1 MFSVIFPGQG
11 SQIVG
16 MAKEFYENY
25 SYVRDIFSQSDEIL
39 KKNLSKIILEGPQSD
54 LNQTE
59 NTQSA
64 IFIVSYSI
72 FKIIQNEKNFKLKKA
87 KFYAGHSLG
96 EYSALCCAESI
107 SFEQT
112 LLLLKHRGKAM
123 QTAFPNGKGGMIAIL
138 GSDIEFIKNLLIEN
152 YSKFKCYI
160 ANDNSVG
167 QIVVSGETSSLEL
180 LGNVLKNNNIKFLK
194 LPVSAPFH
202 CPLMAKATSEM
213 KSKILETDFRDPLV
227 SVISNVTATPQN
239 KFNEIQKLLID
250 QIEKPVRWRE
260 SIINM
265 INFGVNEFIEIGPGR
280 VLSGLIKRIDRNVKI
295 NHVNN
300 LIDIKKIND

>member
-213 KSKILETDFRDPLV
+213 KSKIL
-227 SVISNVTATPQN
+227 
-239 KFNEIQKLLID
+239 
-250 QIEKPVRWRE
+250 
-260 SIINM
+260 
-265 INFGVNEFIEIGPGR
+265 
-280 VLSGLIKRIDRNVKI
+280 
-295 NHVNN
+295 
-300 LIDIKKIND
+300 

>member
-16 MAKEFYENY
+16 MAKEFYENFA
-25 SYVRDIFSQSDEIL
+25 YVREYFKKADEIL
-39 KKNLSKIILEGPQSD
+39 NKNLSDIIFDGPRED